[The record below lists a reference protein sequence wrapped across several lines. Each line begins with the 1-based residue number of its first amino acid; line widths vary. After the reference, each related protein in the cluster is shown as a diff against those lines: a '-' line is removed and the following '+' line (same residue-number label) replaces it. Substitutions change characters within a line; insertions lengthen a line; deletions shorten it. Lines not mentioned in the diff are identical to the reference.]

1 MGKYFMN
8 YTIIIIIIIVE
19 NIILKKHMST
29 VFTEVNGK
37 KWINNIIIDKKKKV
51 EKYLYS
57 CDLSLA

>member
-19 NIILKKHMST
+19 NIILEKHMST

-37 KWINNIIIDKKKKV
+37 KLINNIIIDKKKGRKIFV
-51 EKYLYS
+51 
-57 CDLSLA
+57 